1 MFLLTKFIHK
11 KNADDKAPNENGR
24 IIYFSKLPSENV
36 GTDSEVQQKTGGSAR
51 VTEFDKLTKGE
62 AVFDN
67 DSNDARQSR
76 ITTINNL
83 IEEEKK
89 EIGNIQTMIKK
100 QSKSLDRAK
109 KLLREKQLLI
119 QTEFDRK
126 AYRFSN
132 NEKFSLM
139 GEMSSKMAHDIR
151 NPLNVIKIQ
160 VDLLKL
166 RFSKQEDRI
175 MLDSLGR
182 MERAVYGISNQLDD
196 ILNFLK
202 DAPIH
207 FENASILKILDE
219 SLFDLNI
226 PENITLELPKNDV
239 TLFCDSYKMQRVFSN
254 MIQNSIQAIENK
266 GTITIAVSEKSDDIK
281 ITIKDTGPGI
291 PDELM
296 PKIFEPLFTTKKRGT
311 GLGLTICKKII
322 DDHNGSIAVANDP
335 TTFTIT
341 IPKNNN

>member
-1 MFLLTKFIHK
+1 
-11 KNADDKAPNENGR
+11 
-24 IIYFSKLPSENV
+24 
-36 GTDSEVQQKTGGSAR
+36 
-51 VTEFDKLTKGE
+51 
-62 AVFDN
+62 
-67 DSNDARQSR
+67 
-76 ITTINNL
+76 
-83 IEEEKK
+83 
-89 EIGNIQTMIKK
+89 
-100 QSKSLDRAK
+100 
-109 KLLREKQLLI
+109 
-119 QTEFDRK
+119 
-126 AYRFSN
+126 
-132 NEKFSLM
+132 
-139 GEMSSKMAHDIR
+139 
-151 NPLNVIKIQ
+151 
-160 VDLLKL
+160 
-166 RFSKQEDRI
+166 
-175 MLDSLGR
+175 

-219 SLFDLNI
+219 SLFGLNI

-266 GTITIAVSEKSDDIK
+266 GTITIAVSEKSNDIK

-341 IPKNNN
+341 IPKKQ

>member
-1 MFLLTKFIHK
+1 LTKFIHK